1 MGRKVKI
8 RASYNNDAMF
18 ISRLQEA
25 ISKDSDRPQE
35 WKTKTIA
42 ALRVALN
49 CLLEAP
55 IVSDADGY

>member
-18 ISRLQEA
+18 LSRLQEA
-25 ISKDSDRPQE
+25 ISKDSERPKE
-35 WKTKTIA
+35 WKEKTIA

-55 IVSDADGY
+55 VVTEGF